1 MRVSPLVAA
10 LMALPLMAC
19 QTFALRS
26 PLAVSSPPVICPPSL
41 SAPIS
46 PEPLAPEGVQLA
58 DLPPGVAEWWFSDML
73 PWARSTALRLDQGAR
88 WCSAQSGPPSR

>member
-1 MRVSPLVAA
+1 MRVLPLVAV
-10 LMALPLMAC
+10 LMALPLTAC

-26 PLAVSSPPVICPPSL
+26 PLVVSSPPVICPPSL
-41 SAPIS
+41 SAPLN

-73 PWARSTALRLDQGAR
+73 PWARSTALRLDQGRR
-88 WCSAQSGPPSR
+88 WCDGLGKSPGG